1 MEISINDRIQKR
13 ANKIGLRPYNKG
25 GVTIRQEI
33 QVKVL
38 SALLSNPS
46 ITYNYNSIIED
57 SERLTNKMLFSMAK
71 EEITQELEKP
81 A

>member
-13 ANKIGLRPYNKG
+13 ANKIGLRPYNKA

-38 SALLSNPS
+38 SALLSNAS
-46 ITYNYNSIIED
+46 HKYSYD
-57 SERLTNKMLFSMAK
+57 SLIQDCERIADKMLFSMAK
-71 EEITQELEKP
+71 EEITQDLEKP